1 MEYRFTIDGTLPNL
15 NDYLQA
21 ERQVIRTA
29 KSYTTRG
36 NEMKQFWQ
44 NHIVLILRGQLKGLK
59 IDKAIFIT
67 YRFFEPNKRRDLDN
81 ISAFAHKVIQDAL
94 VKSGIIKN
102 DGWKE
107 IVGFQD
113 SFYIDKE
120 NPRIEV
126 VLREVE
132 DG

>member
-1 MEYRFTIDGTLPNL
+1 
-15 NDYLQA
+15 
-21 ERQVIRTA
+21 
-29 KSYTTRG
+29 
-36 NEMKQFWQ
+36 MKQFQQ

-94 VKSGIIKN
+94 VKSGIIRN

-107 IVGFQD
+107 IVGFVD
-113 SFYIDKE
+113 TFAVDKE
-120 NPRIEV
+120 RPRIEV
-126 VLREVE
+126 ILQEVE
-132 DG
+132 E

>member
-36 NEMKQFWQ
+36 NEMKQFQQ

-94 VKSGIIKN
+94 VKSGIIRN

-107 IVGFQD
+107 IVGFVD
-113 SFYIDKE
+113 TFAVDKE
-120 NPRIEV
+120 RPRIEV
-126 VLREVE
+126 ILQEVE
-132 DG
+132 E